1 MLQPII
7 MGRLNKKLQQKE
19 RKKGGGSGISKSA
32 VLATLADRDKKKEE
46 ELDPDRYNAINFKQP
61 KKLPNTLDELDQD
74 PDFQLLLDV
83 PSFKADKSDRRPG
96 TFNPSNRVKK
106 KDKMKIKAD
115 LLRKKLHVCEV
126 LKKEEKAAKNRK
138 KTAVVGDMKPMADTL
153 DVIVDDIKQDEEEK
167 EEKKR
172 GDKLKAKV
180 KAKGTLKQKK
190 AQQNFLKN
198 MSIFNQVNKHPDY
211 VKNPLQTISTHIEN
225 KMILES
231 MELANKK

>member
-1 MLQPII
+1 

-19 RKKGGGSGISKSA
+19 RKKAGGSGISKSA
-32 VLATLADRDKKKEE
+32 VLATLAERDMKKSEE

-83 PSFKADKSDRRPG
+83 PSFKADKSERKPG
-96 TFNPSNRVKK
+96 TFNASNRVKK

-138 KTAVVGDMKPMADTL
+138 KTVVVGDMKPMADTL
-153 DVIVDDIKQDEEEK
+153 NVIDDDIKQEKKEAEEEK
-167 EEKKR
+167 KLSDKSKT
-172 GDKLKAKV
+172 KLKAK
-180 KAKGTLKQKK
+180 GTMKQKK

-198 MSIFNQVNKHPDY
+198 ISIFNQVNKHPDY
-211 VKNPLQTISTHIEN
+211 IKNPLQTISTHIEN

-231 MELANKK
+231 MELAKK